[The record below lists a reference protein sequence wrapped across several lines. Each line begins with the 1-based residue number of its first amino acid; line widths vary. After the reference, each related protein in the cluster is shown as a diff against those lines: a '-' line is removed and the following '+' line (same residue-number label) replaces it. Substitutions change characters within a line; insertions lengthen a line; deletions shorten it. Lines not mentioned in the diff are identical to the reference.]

1 MRSEGRTN
9 DINPLLSLNATAAI
23 LAAAILHPSYSTF
36 VLFLNWE
43 CKKQRVK
50 AATEEERTQKGD
62 WLKLPRSILPNC
74 VCVCLDAW
82 CVSGLLDVCMCTFNS
97 MLLYDFCFCSVEDL
111 SHFLVVFEVG
121 KSKPVIL

>member
-50 AATEEERTQKGD
+50 AATEEERTRKGD

-74 VCVCLDAW
+74 VCVCVFGCMVCIW
-82 CVSGLLDVCMCTFNS
+82 SFRCVYV
-97 MLLYDFCFCSVEDL
+97 
-111 SHFLVVFEVG
+111 HFQQHAAL
-121 KSKPVIL
+121 